1 MKDVVN
7 VWANGRF
14 LGCLWEA
21 PYRLALPADL
31 SASPLTLRLEVVNTW
46 PNRLIGDAIARKAGA
61 AEPKSPKGPWPQWV
75 LDGKADSGTG
85 IFTWS
90 NFMGWVADEKP
101 LPAGLIGPV
110 RLVEGK

>member
-1 MKDVVN
+1 MLRGVRSGGNTVH
-7 VWANGRF
+7 NGRGGF
-14 LGCLWEA
+14 A
-21 PYRLALPADL
+21 RVPALPADL
-31 SASPLTLRLEVVNTW
+31 PASPLTLRLEVVNPW
-46 PNRLIGDAIARKAGA
+46 PNRLIGDAIVRKAGA

-90 NFMGWVADEKP
+90 NFMGWAADEKP

>member
-1 MKDVVN
+1 MLFRSSKAARHFERRQTHLVN
-7 VWANGRF
+7 AF
-14 LGCLWEA
+14 LRPLW
-21 PYRLALPADL
+21 LF
-31 SASPLTLRLEVVNTW
+31 V
-46 PNRLIGDAIARKAGA
+46 IGDAIARKAGA

-90 NFMGWVADEKP
+90 NFMGWAADEKP